1 MKTKAKN
8 QSISSEV
15 SALTKL
21 FIDELKDIY
30 WAEKHLVK
38 NLPKMAKAATSSELQ
53 TAFKNHLEETVNQ
66 VSRLEKVFESVGE
79 KATAK
84 KCDAMEGLVKEAE
97 GCIEDTEDGTIA
109 RDAALISCGQKVEH
123 YEIASYGTLKT
134 FAGVLGFSAA
144 VKLLEET
151 LEEEKTAD
159 TLLTQIAESFVNQE
173 AKLEK
178 E

>member
-8 QSISSEV
+8 QSISTEV

-21 FIDELKDIY
+21 FVDELKDIY

-53 TAFKNHLEETVNQ
+53 TAFENHLKETVNQ
-66 VSRLEKVFESVGE
+66 VDRLEKVFESIGE

-97 GCIEDTEDGTIA
+97 GCIEDTEDGTLT
-109 RDAALISCGQKVEH
+109 RDAALISCGQ
-123 YEIASYGTLKT
+123 
-134 FAGVLGFSAA
+134 
-144 VKLLEET
+144 
-151 LEEEKTAD
+151 
-159 TLLTQIAESFVNQE
+159 
-173 AKLEK
+173 
-178 E
+178 

>member
-8 QSISSEV
+8 QSISTEV

-21 FIDELKDIY
+21 FVDELKDIY
-30 WAEKHLVK
+30 WAEKHLIK

-53 TAFKNHLEETVNQ
+53 AAFENHLKETVNQ
-66 VSRLEKVFESVGE
+66 VDRLEKVFESIGE

-97 GCIEDTEDGTIA
+97 GCIEDTEDGTLT

-134 FAGVLGFSAA
+134 FAGVLGFTTA

-151 LEEEKTAD
+151 LAEEKTAD